1 MFLRFIHV
9 VVLVLHSSL
18 CQIIFHSVDRPHFI
32 YPFINWWV
40 FRLFLPCG
48 HYEWPDAAMNT
59 RVQVY
64 VDIYFHF
71 FGYIPRSVITGLYSN
86 LMFNLLRN
94 CQIAF
99 KEAATFHTVANCVWG
114 FRFLS
119 LLPNTCCY
127 LSFFI
132 IGTLL
137 GVKGCCTVVWIC
149 ISVMINGIEQLFMY
163 LPAICV
169 PSLRKC
175 IFRSFSYF

>member
-1 MFLRFIHV
+1 M
-9 VVLVLHSSL
+9 
-18 CQIIFHSVDRPHFI
+18 PHFS
-32 YPFINWWV
+32 YPFISWWV
-40 FRLFLPCG
+40 FRLFIPCG
-48 HYEWPDAAMNT
+48 HYEWPDAAVNT

-71 FGYIPRSVITGLYSN
+71 WGYTPRSGITGLYSN
-86 LMFNLLRN
+86 SMFNLSRN

-99 KEAATFHTVANCVWG
+99 KETATFHTVTNCVWG
-114 FRFLS
+114 LPFLI

-132 IGTLL
+132 IATLL
-137 GVKGCCTVVWIC
+137 GVKWYCIVVLIC
-149 ISVMINGIEQLFMY
+149 ISLMINGIEHLFMY

-175 IFRSFSYF
+175 LCRSFSYF